1 MNTERL
7 EIRLPEERDR
17 ERLVDL
23 FTTDTFMVYSL
34 TGALDDAGANRRFDR
49 MLAVA
54 DDLPFCKQP
63 VIERATGTLIGY
75 AGADL
80 IDWRDERR
88 LEWGYRLAEEA
99 RGKGY
104 ATEACQALLD
114 QARETH
120 DGEVVLG
127 LIDPTNHRSRNVLRK
142 LGFTYIEQT
151 LFEDRLPCEVHE
163 ISLSRVIERP

>member
-1 MNTERL
+1 MNTARL

-17 ERLVDL
+17 ERLVEL
-23 FTTDTFMVYSL
+23 FATDTFMIYSL
-34 TGALDDAGANRRFDR
+34 TGALDEAGANRRCDR

-54 DDLPFCKQP
+54 DELPFCKQP

-75 AGADL
+75 VGADFV
-80 IDWRDERR
+80 DWRGERR
-88 LEWGYRLAEEA
+88 LEWGYRLVEDA

-104 ATEACQALLD
+104 ATEASAALLH
-114 QARETH
+114 QASETH

-142 LGFTYIEQT
+142 LGFTYVEQT
-151 LFEDRLPCEVHE
+151 VFKDLLPCEVYE
-163 ISLSRVIERP
+163 ISPSRVLERP